1 MTRTIHRS
9 AILIA
14 LFAFV
19 LSTAAALTV
28 TSPAQ
33 AAPKAKSKVAA
44 KAKSGP
50 ALQGKLNLN
59 KADAKQLRL
68 LPGIGKTKAERIIAW
83 RSKNRR
89 FKRVN
94 DLRRVKGFGRK
105 SVKKLA
111 PYLTVTGATTL
122 RKGR

>member
-9 AILIA
+9 AIVVA
-14 LFAFV
+14 LFAFL
-19 LSTAAALTV
+19 LSTTAALTV

-33 AAPKAKSKVAA
+33 AAPKSKAKVVA
-44 KAKSGP
+44 KAASGP

-59 KADAKQLRL
+59 KADVAQLRM
-68 LPGIGKTKAERIIAW
+68 LPGIGVTKAERIVAW
-83 RSKNRR
+83 RAKNGS